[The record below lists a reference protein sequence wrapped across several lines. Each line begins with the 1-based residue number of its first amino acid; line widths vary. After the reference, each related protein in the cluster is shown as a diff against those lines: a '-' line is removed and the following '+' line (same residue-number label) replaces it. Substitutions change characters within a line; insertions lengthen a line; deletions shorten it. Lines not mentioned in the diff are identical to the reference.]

1 MVIGID
7 ASRVNIKNKTGTEY
21 YSYNLIK
28 HLLKIDKINKY
39 ILYSSRSLKDEFK
52 GLNFINR
59 ILYAPYLW
67 TQLRLSAEILKAPP
81 DLLFIPAHTIP
92 WIHPKKTVVTIHG
105 LEYEYCPEAYS
116 AFERRHL
123 RLTTRLAV
131 KWARKIIVPSE
142 CTKRDLIKFYQANK
156 EKVKVVYHGYDQKVQ
171 SQKSLRRQ
179 SSVFR
184 SCTATE
190 ESFGA
195 SATKVKSVIQNS
207 KFKNTKY
214 RIQNTKCI
222 LFIGRLEKRKN
233 LVRLIQIFNLLKKK
247 YNISH
252 KLILAGK
259 KGFGFKEI
267 KKAIQ
272 NSSYQRDIFLKGY
285 ILEKEKTDLLK
296 NADIFVFPSFYEGFG
311 IPVLEAMVS
320 GTPVVCS
327 NVSSLPEIVGNAAL
341 LVDPLDADK
350 AAEAVYKLL
359 KDENLRNK
367 MIKRGFENI
376 KRFSW
381 EKCARETLKVL
392 EEAGEDSSLVQSSTI
407 EPQI

>member
-52 GLNFINR
+52 GLNFVNR
-59 ILYAPYLW
+59 TLYTPYLW

-105 LEYEYCPEAYS
+105 LEYEYYPEAYS

-131 KWARKIIVPSE
+131 KWARRIIVPSE
-142 CTKRDLIKFYQANK
+142 CTKRDLIKFYQADK
-156 EKVKVVYHGYDQKVQ
+156 GKVKVVYHGYDFK
-171 SQKSLRRQ
+171 SQIPNPKSQ
-179 SSVFR
+179 INPNF
-184 SCTATE
+184 
-190 ESFGA
+190 
-195 SATKVKSVIQNS
+195 Q
-207 KFKNTKY
+207 NTKY
-214 RIQNTKCI
+214 I

-259 KGFGFKEI
+259 KGFGFGEI

-327 NVSSLPEIVGNAAL
+327 NVSSLPEIVGDAAL

-350 AAEAVYKLL
+350 TAEAVYKLL

-367 MIKRGFENI
+367 MIRRGFENI

-392 EEAGEDSSLVQSSTI
+392 EEAGEDSSLAQSSTI
-407 EPQI
+407 KPQI